1 MCLGVPMVVVE
12 SDGFSALCARGDE
25 KRSVSLMLVG
35 PQAPG
40 TRLLV
45 HIDSAI
51 RTLDEEE
58 ARLID
63 EALRGLDAALRGE
76 DFDDHFADLIGREPQ
91 LPDHL
96 R

>member
-12 SDGFSALCARGDE
+12 SDDFSALCERGEE
-25 KRSVSLMLVG
+25 KRRVSLMLVG

-51 RTLDEEE
+51 RALDEEE
-58 ARLID
+58 ARQID
-63 EALRGLDAALRGE
+63 EALRGLEAALHGE
-76 DFDDHFADLIGREPQ
+76 DFDSHFADLIGREPQ

>member
-12 SDGFSALCARGDE
+12 SDDFSALCARGDE
-25 KRSVSLMLVG
+25 KRRVSLMLVG
-35 PQAPG
+35 PQPPG

-45 HIDSAI
+45 HIDSAL
-51 RTLDEEE
+51 RTLDEDE

-63 EALRGLDAALRGE
+63 EALRGLEAALRGE
-76 DFDDHFADLIGREPQ
+76 DFDSHFADLIGREPQ